1 MSLLGC
7 LIALLQLVLDVA
19 YTQSRASDLV
29 RIGGADALARG
40 TDLGRTLVRLL
51 CCVDVSMRGE
61 DQMGLARDE
70 ETLAE
75 VVSATRE
82 RTGLLGEEDGVEY
95 YTIAYDIE
103 LVPLE
108 DPRGDGAQD
117 VLLALEL

>member
-1 MSLLGC
+1 MPLPVVPILAEPLCASC
-7 LIALLQLVLDVA
+7 DVA
-19 YTQSRASDLV
+19 
-29 RIGGADALARG
+29 
-40 TDLGRTLVRLL
+40 
-51 CCVDVSMRGE
+51 MRGE

-70 ETLAE
+70 KTLAE
-75 VVSATRE
+75 IVPATGE
-82 RTGLLGEEDGVEY
+82 RTGLLGEKDGVEY